1 MSPDPLLG
9 LLQLADS
16 AFPSGAFTLSHGL
29 ETLVADGAVRSAD
42 DVAALLEVSL
52 LDRFARADL
61 VIMLAVHEVT
71 DLEEILELDRR
82 LSTVKLA
89 TDDRIASQRV
99 GRRLAIEASRLVEDV
114 LLAGYVAA
122 LADGR
127 AEGNA
132 SVAMGVATR
141 GFGVPARAAA
151 LGAAWTFASGFCAAA
166 LRLGLLGHGQAQRIL
181 REAGPVMRL
190 AVERAAVGDPR
201 DLRPSSPQLDV
212 ALARHETAAAH
223 LFAS

>member
-1 MSPDPLLG
+1 MTPEPLLG

-16 AFPSGAFTLSHGL
+16 AFPSGAFNLSHGL

-42 DVAALLEVSL
+42 DVAALLEVSM
-52 LDRFARADL
+52 LDRLARADL
-61 VIMLAVHEVT
+61 VILLAVHDAADLDEV
-71 DLEEILELDRR
+71 LELDRR

-89 TDDRIASQRV
+89 ADDRIASQRV
-99 GRRLAIEASRLVEDV
+99 GRRLAIEASRLVDDA
-114 LLAGYVAA
+114 LLSGYVAA

-127 AEGNA
+127 TAGNTA
-132 SVAMGVATR
+132 VALGVATR
-141 GFGVPARAAA
+141 GFGVPAADAA
-151 LGAAWTFASGFCAAA
+151 LGAAWAFASGLCAAA
-166 LRLGLLGHGQAQRIL
+166 VRLGLLGHGQAQRLL

-190 AVERAAVGDPR
+190 AVERAAAGDPR
-201 DLRPSSPQLDV
+201 DLQPSSPQLDV

>member
-1 MSPDPLLG
+1 MVADPLLG

-29 ETLVADGAVRSAD
+29 ESLVADGAVSSAD

-52 LDRFARADL
+52 LDRLARADL
-61 VIMLAVHEVT
+61 IILQAVHHAADLDEVL
-71 DLEEILELDRR
+71 DLDRR

-89 TDDRIASQRV
+89 AADRIASQRV
-99 GRRLAIEASRLVEDV
+99 GRRLAIEASRLVDDKR
-114 LLAGYVAA
+114 LSGYVEA

-132 SVAMGVATR
+132 AVAMGVATR
-141 GFGVPARAAA
+141 SFGVPPGDAA
-151 LGAAWTFASGFCAAA
+151 LGAAWSFAAGLCAAA
-166 LRLGLLGHGQAQRIL
+166 VRLGLLGHGQAQRIL
-181 REAGPVMRL
+181 REAWPVMRL
-190 AVERAAVGDPR
+190 AVERAAAGDPQ
-201 DLRPSSPQLDV
+201 DLRPSAPQLDV

>member
-1 MSPDPLLG
+1 MAGDPLLG

-29 ETLVADGAVRSAD
+29 ETLVADRAVRSAD

-52 LDRFARADL
+52 LDRLARADL
-61 VIMLAVHEVT
+61 MVLLAVHDAP
-71 DLEEILELDRR
+71 DLEAILELDKR

-89 TDDRIASQRV
+89 SDDRIASQRV
-99 GRRLAIEASRLVEDV
+99 GRRLAIEASRLVDDA

-127 AEGNA
+127 AEGNTA
-132 SVAMGVATR
+132 VAQGLATR
-141 GFGVPARAAA
+141 AFGVPAPDAA
-151 LGAAWTFASGFCAAA
+151 LGAAWTFASGLCASAV
-166 LRLGLLGHGQAQRIL
+166 RLGVLGHGQAQRIL
-181 REAGPVMRL
+181 REAGPAMRS
-190 AVERAAVGDPR
+190 AVERAAAGDPR

>member
-1 MSPDPLLG
+1 MAPDPLLG

-16 AFPSGAFTLSHGL
+16 AFPSGAFNLSHGL

-42 DVAALLEVSL
+42 DVAGLLEVSL
-52 LDRFARADL
+52 LDRYARADL
-61 VIMLAVHEVT
+61 VILLAVHDAP
-71 DLEEILELDRR
+71 DLAEILELDRR

-99 GRRLAIEASRLVEDV
+99 GRRLAIEASRLVDDAM
-114 LLAGYVAA
+114 LAGYVAA
-122 LADGR
+122 LTDGR
-127 AEGNA
+127 ADGNA
-132 SVAMGVATR
+132 AVAMGVATG
-141 GFGVPARAAA
+141 GFGVPARDAA
-151 LGAAWTFASGFCAAA
+151 LAAAWTFASGLCAAA
-166 LRLGLLGHGQAQRIL
+166 VRLGLMGHGRAQSIL

-190 AVERAAVGDPR
+190 AVERAVAGDPR

-212 ALARHETAAAH
+212 ALARHETSAAH